1 MTNYIFNHLNHRSY
15 IMAAYIQQDIL
26 NDRARPAADVACIL
40 DEAGIPNF
48 LWGRQALCLVGEIV
62 EAKVSV

>member
-1 MTNYIFNHLNHRSY
+1 
-15 IMAAYIQQDIL
+15 MAAYIQQAIL
-26 NDRARPAADVACIL
+26 NDRARAAADVARIL